1 MAQPHQF
8 SYDLLPRSKILPR
21 LTQLEGQQFRGA
33 LAALVPSEMLPFTPS
48 VIHTGIAS
56 TGCVDSGVLEFPSYV
71 DPLQNHQHHYLH
83 HHLQL
88 QLQLQPQQSMHVNLN
103 GTVGG
108 VVPSGQAVAGVQP
121 RMLTSPSNIGIQ
133 GIVHNV
139 VPPLLQNMGTLH
151 NHASSATQTS
161 HQLGNQRQNTPHQFI
176 GFQSALGPPP
186 PQHPPHQLLPL
197 QGRGAQQ
204 MLAPLNLHQS
214 QQQQMIPI
222 PGPPNPAM
230 QQALVATIS
239 QLPLLPQQP
248 PLYFNQPAPAW
259 VSQHASYEHPYDAP
273 PLHTSY
279 GTANSALGQVSQYGG
294 LDMLRQSFLLLPK
307 SVSTGSGYQ
316 TSTNLSLQNSSQIL
330 QQSRFPSPGA
340 QNQPLPAMS
349 DRRESAT
356 YNGKQHVLQLTAVK
370 NQCPVCHKVF
380 KRPLSLQIH
389 FNIHTGVKLYQC
401 NYKDCGR
408 MFNVKSNLTRH
419 LKLHQKHDSQRS

>member
-1 MAQPHQF
+1 MAQSHQF

-21 LTQLEGQQFRGA
+21 LAQLEGQQFRGV
-33 LAALVPSEMLPFTPS
+33 LATLAPSEMLPFTPS
-48 VIHTGIAS
+48 TNHSVVAS
-56 TGCVDSGVLEFPSYV
+56 AGCIDSGVLEFPSYV
-71 DPLQNHQHHYLH
+71 DPLQNNQHHYLH

-88 QLQLQPQQSMHVNLN
+88 QPQQPMHRNLN
-103 GTVGG
+103 GAGG
-108 VVPSGQAVAGVQP
+108 AGVPSGQALSNVQP
-121 RMLTSPSNIGIQ
+121 RMLTSQSNVGIQ

-139 VPPLLQNMGTLH
+139 IPPLLQNMGALH
-151 NHASSATQTS
+151 SHASSATQPSHQHGNQNQNTS
-161 HQLGNQRQNTPHQFI
+161 HQYI

-186 PQHPPHQLLPL
+186 PQPLPHQLPQ
-197 QGRGAQQ
+197 QGRVTQQ
-204 MLAPLNLHQS
+204 MLAPLNQHQS
-214 QQQQMIPI
+214 QQQQMLSI
-222 PGPPNPAM
+222 PGPSNPSM
-230 QQALVATIS
+230 QQALVATVS
-239 QLPLLPQQP
+239 HLPLLPQQP
-248 PLYFNQPAPAW
+248 PLYFNQPAQAW

-279 GTANSALGQVSQYGG
+279 GSANSTLGQVSQYG
-294 LDMLRQSFLLLPK
+294 LDMLRQSFLLQSK
-307 SVSTGSGYQ
+307 NISTGSGYQ
-316 TSTNLSLQNSSQIL
+316 TSSNLSLQNSSQIL
-330 QQSRFPSPGA
+330 QHSRFPSPGA
-340 QNQPLPAMS
+340 QNQPLPAMA

-356 YNGKQHVLQLTAVK
+356 YNGKQHVLHLPAVK